1 MTTTNDP
8 TADVLEG
15 AAFESLYQTQIEPEL
30 AGLEA
35 KRGGAMRFFLIGV
48 AIAVALA
55 VVEFLIPLP
64 LFFPIATGV
73 IGALIAYVPLGRLAQ
88 AGKTAVLNA
97 LCAPI
102 GVTYVE
108 KNFEAPAYQSFLK
121 LHLLPSSTTSRF
133 EDHFSGARGRV
144 AFAFCEAH
152 LTRHSGKSEVTVFQG
167 QTFQLI
173 TPRKLLGTT
182 VVLRDSGWLDRFE
195 CPAGLQ
201 KVGLEDPNFN
211 HIFAVF
217 GSDQVEAREILTP
230 TFMQQLVDLE
240 KAYGG
245 QHLRCAFVESDL
257 LIAVEGGNRFEIG
270 SMFSTLDDRS
280 RVQSIAQDLE
290 SIFHMIDH
298 FQNA

>member
-8 TADVLEG
+8 VTDVLEG
-15 AAFESLYQTQIEPEL
+15 AAFDSLYQSKIEPEL
-30 AGLEA
+30 ASLEA
-35 KRGGAMRFFLIGV
+35 RRGAAMRFFLIGL
-48 AIAVALA
+48 AIGAALV
-55 VVEFLIPLP
+55 VVEVLIGLP
-64 LFFPIATGV
+64 MFFPIVTGV
-73 IGALIAYVPLGRLAQ
+73 VAAVVGYVPLGRLAR

-108 KNFEAPAYQSFLK
+108 KGFEAPAYQTFLQ
-121 LHLLPSSTTSRF
+121 LHLLPSSTSSQF
-133 EDHFSGARGRV
+133 EDHFSGARGKV

-167 QTFQLI
+167 QMFQLI

-195 CPAGLQ
+195 CPAGLK
-201 KVGLEDPNFN
+201 KVGLEDPEFN
-211 HIFAVF
+211 RIFVVF
-217 GSDQVEAREILTP
+217 GSDQVEAREILDP
-230 TFMQQLVDLE
+230 ALMEQLVSLE
-240 KAYGG
+240 TAYGG
-245 QHLRCAFVESDL
+245 AHLRCAFVESDL

-280 RVQSIAQDLE
+280 RVQSIAADLE
-290 SIFHMIDH
+290 SIFHLIDQ